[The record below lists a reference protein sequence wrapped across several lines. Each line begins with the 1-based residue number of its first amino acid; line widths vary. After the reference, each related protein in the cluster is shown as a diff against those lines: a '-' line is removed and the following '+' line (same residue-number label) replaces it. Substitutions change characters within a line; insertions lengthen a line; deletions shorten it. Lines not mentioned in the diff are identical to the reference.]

1 MCGICGFTGKKA
13 EGTETLKKMTDV
25 ITHRG
30 PDSAGFYSDD
40 HISMGFRRLSIIDLD
55 KGHQPIFNEDK
66 TMVLTFNG
74 EIYNYREL
82 RSELLTLGHTFS
94 TESDSEV
101 LIHGFE
107 EWGEKLLYRLR
118 GMFGFAIYHTKR
130 IIPYLSQETFSASSP
145 CTTPSQKAN

>member
-1 MCGICGFTGKKA
+1 MCGICGFTGEKA

-25 ITHRG
+25 ITQRG

-82 RSELLTLGHTFS
+82 RSELLTLRAHPFLPNRT
-94 TESDSEV
+94 
-101 LIHGFE
+101 
-107 EWGEKLLYRLR
+107 LR
-118 GMFGFAIYHTKR
+118 
-130 IIPYLSQETFSASSP
+130 
-145 CTTPSQKAN
+145 C